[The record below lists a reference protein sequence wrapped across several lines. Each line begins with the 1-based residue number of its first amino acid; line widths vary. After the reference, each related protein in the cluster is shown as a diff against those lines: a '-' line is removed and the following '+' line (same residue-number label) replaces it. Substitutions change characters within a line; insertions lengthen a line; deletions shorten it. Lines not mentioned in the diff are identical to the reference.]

1 MFVNNEKTLLKIY
14 EALFPHRT
22 ANILGHE
29 LPQATQGSSL
39 ATGINMGYSKDH
51 ESSHFRNKTTTIKL
65 SAIKTSDAMGANG
78 PFLPTTS
85 NTANAQ

>member
-1 MFVNNEKTLLKIY
+1 
-14 EALFPHRT
+14 
-22 ANILGHE
+22 
-29 LPQATQGSSL
+29 
-39 ATGINMGYSKDH
+39 MGYSKDH

>member
-1 MFVNNEKTLLKIY
+1 
-14 EALFPHRT
+14 
-22 ANILGHE
+22 
-29 LPQATQGSSL
+29 
-39 ATGINMGYSKDH
+39 MGYSKDH

-85 NTANAQ
+85 NTANAQQRPRGQFARASVTVSKSMNSTNYQ